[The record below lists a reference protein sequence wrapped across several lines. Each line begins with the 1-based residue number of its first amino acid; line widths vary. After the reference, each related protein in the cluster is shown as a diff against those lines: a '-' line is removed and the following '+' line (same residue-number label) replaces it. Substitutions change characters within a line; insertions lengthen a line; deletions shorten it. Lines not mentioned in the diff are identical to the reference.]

1 MAIFKKPYYYDNS
14 IVYMDTAWSTSCD
27 PELNVKFAHGPFD
40 MDYHCLRSRFV
51 RSFKEDFTAFY
62 EKVIKDYDEVT
73 GRSNTFEKCFDAM
86 VEGMTEIDYVPELK
100 PEIEEVKDTEEQ
112 LRARFKAY
120 ENRIEYLEEMMA
132 KELYKNGMSVKD
144 ISERLSIAESTIRYF
159 VDGGE

>member
-1 MAIFKKPYYYDNS
+1 MSIFSTHYDNS

-62 EKVIKDYDEVT
+62 EKVMKDYDEVT
-73 GRSNTFEKCFDAM
+73 GRSNTFEGCFDAM
-86 VEGMTEIDYVPELK
+86 VDDMTEIDYVPEPK

-159 VDGGE
+159 VD